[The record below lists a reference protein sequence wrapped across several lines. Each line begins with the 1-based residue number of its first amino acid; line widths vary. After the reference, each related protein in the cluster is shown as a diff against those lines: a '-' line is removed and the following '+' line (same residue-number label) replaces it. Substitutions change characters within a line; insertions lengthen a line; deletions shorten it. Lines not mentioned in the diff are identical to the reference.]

1 MAEKVERSVMLSK
14 ETAGALTRYAKR
26 NHISGSEAIRRFV
39 EKGLNMDSYTSE
51 QEVIRT
57 YIKSELAADIK
68 PYMERIIKMQAKCVR
83 NSAAALMA
91 GVHVLADS
99 YINEIEPEQILANA
113 FRLAA
118 KVTKEQ
124 ERSFENYSAEA
135 HAWLS
140 GDCTQTNDCL
150 GATPC
155 RTRKEQQT

>member
-14 ETAGALTRYAKR
+14 ETAGALTRYAQR
-26 NHISGSEAIRRFV
+26 NYISGSEAIRRFV

-51 QEVIRT
+51 QEVIRN

-124 ERSFENYSAEA
+124 ERSFEDYSMEA

-140 GDCTQTNDCL
+140 GDCTQTND
-150 GATPC
+150 
-155 RTRKEQQT
+155 R

>member
-14 ETAGALTRYAKR
+14 ETAEALSRYAKR

-51 QEVIRT
+51 QEVIRN
-57 YIKSELAADIK
+57 YIKSELASDIK

-124 ERSFENYSAEA
+124 ERSFEDYSAEA

-140 GDCTQTNDCL
+140 GDCTQTNDC
-150 GATPC
+150 
-155 RTRKEQQT
+155 

>member
-68 PYMERIIKMQAKCVR
+68 PYMERIIKMQAKCMR
-83 NSAAALMA
+83 YSAAALMA

-124 ERSFENYSAEA
+124 ERSFEDYSAEA

-140 GDCTQTNDCL
+140 GDCTQTNDC
-150 GATPC
+150 
-155 RTRKEQQT
+155 